1 MILSYLSKSAVSS
14 LAANKMRSILTILG
28 IVIGITSII
37 LVMSLG
43 QGAQDLILGQIQGIG
58 SKVIRV
64 APGRQPKGPAD
75 FGSIFSDSLKTRD
88 LELLRQKS
96 NAPHVKEIM
105 PVVFGSESIAYGS
118 DTYRASIFGVSEIFP
133 EIYDSYPE
141 DGRIFTDDEVKTFT
155 EVAVIGSKVKQE
167 LFGDSDPIGE
177 KIRIKGRSLRV
188 IGLLAPKGQ
197 VSFINFDDAVVIP
210 YTVGQQYI
218 FGIKYFH
225 AIVVD
230 ADEETNVLST
240 VEDIKTTLRASH
252 NITDPEKDDF
262 YIETQAEAMNMV
274 SSILGVLTAFLASI
288 AAISLVV
295 GGIGIMNIMLVSV
308 TERTREIG
316 LRKALGAT
324 EKDILSQ
331 FLFESVF
338 LTAAGGFIGI
348 LFGGLLSFLI
358 SLILSKVVSQNWSF
372 SFPLDAAFIGLL
384 VAALVGLV
392 FGLYP
397 ARQAAKKNP
406 IEALRYE

>member
-1 MILSYLSKSAVSS
+1 MILNYLVKSAVSS

-88 LELLRQKS
+88 LDLLRQKS
-96 NAPHVKEIM
+96 NVPNLKEIM
-105 PVVFGSESIAYGS
+105 PVVFGSESAAYGNE
-118 DTYRASIFGVSEIFP
+118 TYRTNIFGVSEIFP
-133 EIYDSYPE
+133 EIYDTYPE
-141 DGRIFTDDEVKTFT
+141 DGRIFTDEEVKTFT
-155 EVAVIGSKVKQE
+155 EVAVIGSKVKEE
-167 LFGDSDPIGE
+167 LFSDADPIGE

-197 VSFINFDDAVVIP
+197 VSFINFDDAIIIP

-230 ADEETNVLST
+230 ADEEINVLST

-274 SSILGVLTAFLASI
+274 SSILGVLTAFLASV

-295 GGIGIMNIMLVSV
+295 GGVGIMNIMLVSV

-324 EKDILSQ
+324 EKDIMFQ

-348 LFGGLLSFLI
+348 LFGALLSFLA
-358 SLILSKVVSQNWSF
+358 SFILSKAVSQNWSF
-372 SFPLDAAFIGLL
+372 SFPIDAAFIGFL
-384 VAALVGLV
+384 VAALVGLA